1 MHPRPTAMKQQTLV
15 MLRIREMILQGE
27 LKPGE
32 RVPEA
37 AIAERLGISR
47 TPVRQALPAL
57 AQEGLLVSGG
67 GRGYVVRSFT
77 TQEILDAIEVRAAL
91 EGIAARSI
99 ASRGP
104 TRALLR
110 AFRACLDEGDAIFEK
125 RRLTEDDEL
134 QYGRMNGT
142 FHSLILEGAEKA
154 IVSDLAARCQ
164 LVPFASPSA
173 IAFDKGELAKMFE
186 VLFYA
191 HQQHHAIVDAI
202 EQGDPW
208 RADYLLREHINPQKQ
223 SMNLPGW
230 RLSAGSKLADA
241 GRHDEAERSQTMI
254 ARLVSNY

>member
-1 MHPRPTAMKQQTLV
+1 MKQQTLV

-27 LKPGE
+27 LKAGE

-57 AQEGLLVSGG
+57 AQEGLLVAGG
-67 GRGYVVRSFT
+67 GRGYVVRGFT
-77 TQEILDAIEVRAAL
+77 AQEILDAVEVRAAL
-91 EGIAARSI
+91 EGLAARSI
-99 ASRGP
+99 AERGA

-110 AFRACLDEGDAIFEK
+110 AFRACLEEGDAIFEK

-142 FHSLILEGAEKA
+142 FHALIIDGAEKA

-164 LVPFASPSA
+164 LVPFTSPSA
-173 IAFDKGELAKMFE
+173 IAFDKAELGKMFE

-191 HQQHHAIVDAI
+191 HRQHHAIVEAI
-202 EQGDPW
+202 ERGDGW
-208 RADYLLREHINPQKQ
+208 RVDFLLREHVNPQKQ

-230 RLSAGSKLADA
+230 RLSAGSRLADP
-241 GRHDEAERSQTMI
+241 GQHDTPQPSQTAM
-254 ARLVSNY
+254 AKLVSSY

>member
-1 MHPRPTAMKQQTLV
+1 MKQQTLV

-37 AIAERLGISR
+37 VIAERLGISR

-57 AQEGLLVSGG
+57 AQEGLLVAGG
-67 GRGYVVRSFT
+67 ARGYVVRGFT
-77 TQEILDAIEVRAAL
+77 AQEILDAIEVRAAL
-91 EGIAARSI
+91 EGFAARAI
-99 ASRGP
+99 AERGP

-142 FHSLILEGAEKA
+142 FHALILEGAEKA

-164 LVPFASPSA
+164 LVPFTSPSA
-173 IAFDKGELAKMFE
+173 IAFDKAELGRMFE

-191 HQQHHAIVDAI
+191 HRQHHAIVNAI
-202 EQGDPW
+202 EQRDGW
-208 RADYLLREHINPQKQ
+208 RVDFLLKEHANPQKQ
-223 SMNLPGW
+223 SMNLPEW
-230 RLSAGSKLADA
+230 RLSAGSRLGDPA
-241 GRHDEAERSQTMI
+241 GSEGAQASQTAI
-254 ARLVSNY
+254 AKLVPNY